1 MGKTFTTSRAVDGGK
16 GTMISV
22 FWLNKSIFLTVHFA
36 RDVGVH
42 KLFPQFFILLQSL
55 RCFNIQAL
63 GLLRRRHILRL
74 LRGKSERTA
83 NSSHQDERHNKK
95 DDGHLEFATNAPG
108 SLPLSV
114 PLCLPLLPLSS
125 APLLSRTGFLHKA
138 TWSRPPQASAVSL
151 SVDRSWAGRST

>member
-55 RCFNIQAL
+55 RCFNLPPVVKFNTTHQPDASSREVAL
-63 GLLRRRHILRL
+63 L
-74 LRGKSERTA
+74 KTE
-83 NSSHQDERHNKK
+83 
-95 DDGHLEFATNAPG
+95 AP
-108 SLPLSV
+108 SDMDARV
-114 PLCLPLLPLSS
+114 
-125 APLLSRTGFLHKA
+125 
-138 TWSRPPQASAVSL
+138 WNE
-151 SVDRSWAGRST
+151 